1 MFAISV
7 TFNEMFMLY
16 INSSNAHPPPRDCFL
31 PTCRGT
37 WLQETTLYCSA
48 LYWQLCYQPLFSAEI
63 IEVKRGRGKDDKWKV
78 IIFRHPGH
86 LFSLCYLRLF
96 SRPSRHWSLSA
107 CQSGLLCKSL
117 GRFWKFHNCSVCLAA
132 KERAAP
138 VWDPTFCELCKR
150 PVYAL

>member
-37 WLQETTLYCSA
+37 WLQETTLHCTDSCFIS
-48 LYWQLCYQPLFSAEI
+48 LYSPPRLLKLKGEEARMTNERWSFSAI
-63 IEVKRGRGKDDKWKV
+63 RV
-78 IIFRHPGH
+78 IYF
-86 LFSLCYLRLF
+86 LCYLRLF
-96 SRPSRHWSLSA
+96 SRPSRHWSLPA